1 VYAIEALNC
10 VVVSSSNYSA
20 VAGKVLQTT
29 GLRQTWLLKRR
40 WLYHVIFWTLEFL
53 FLALLFYSMYGIPD
67 LSFYAC
73 MLLFFPC
80 ELVLIYFN
88 LYVLI
93 PRLLFGGKYF
103 QYALSL
109 ATCIV
114 LVAIINTFIHRL
126 CVYLGSPWYATGV
139 NLSFSSLFARSF
151 ELFSLTSLTTGIKLA
166 KDWLIQLQ
174 WIREKEKQYLE
185 TELNFLKTQIN
196 PHFFFNT
203 LNNLYSLTLK
213 KSDLAPEVVLKLSD
227 LMSYMLYESNT
238 PKTPLDKEISYLRN
252 YIDVERLRFGQRLEV
267 SFAVSG
273 PTEQVHIPPMILI
286 LFVENSFKHGTR
298 NVIHNIAIS
307 ITLQVTAA
315 YLFFEVKNPVGQN
328 PLGSEQVGI
337 GLKNAIRRLDLLY
350 AQQYTLDTHIENNTY
365 IASLKIPVW

>member
-1 VYAIEALNC
+1 M
-10 VVVSSSNYSA
+10 VSRANYIA
-20 VAGKVLQTT
+20 VAGKVLKTT
-29 GLRQTWLLKRR
+29 DLRQTWLLKRR
-40 WLYHVIFWTLEFL
+40 WLYHVIFWMLDYL
-53 FLALLFYSMYGIPD
+53 FVSLLFYSSYNIPD
-67 LSFYAC
+67 PSFYLC

-80 ELVLIYFN
+80 EMLLVYFN

-93 PRLLFGGKYF
+93 PRLLFGSKYLL
-103 QYALSL
+103 YAISL
-109 ATCIV
+109 VAGILT
-114 LVAIINTFIHRL
+114 LAIINTLLHRL
-126 CVYLGSPWYATGV
+126 CVHLGSQWYAMGV
-139 NLSFSSLFARSF
+139 NFSVRALFNRSF
-151 ELFSLTSLTTGIKLA
+151 EAFSLTSLTTGIKLA
-166 KDWLIQLQ
+166 KDWLLQLQ
-174 WIREKEKQYLE
+174 WIKEKEKQYLE

-267 SFAVSG
+267 SFEVSG
-273 PTEQVHIPPMILI
+273 PTEQAHIPPMILI

-298 NVIHNIAIS
+298 HIIHNLTIS
-307 ITLQVTAA
+307 ITLQVTDG
-315 YLFFEVKNPVGQN
+315 YLYFEVKNPVGQN
-328 PLGSEQVGI
+328 PSGSEQAGI

-350 AQQYTLDTHIENNTY
+350 GEQYTLNTQIENNTY